1 MKIMALARKEARDIL
16 TNRIYLLVVVVQV
29 FIVLGA
35 FGLGYVSSVAN
46 DPDLLDQWKFS
57 SSLKVG
63 VSEEL
68 KGLDLAQ
75 ALEEKNLNLIYY
87 RNISEARNLVGTQL
101 IAVVEVSPPPKEDI
115 SVEIDNANIFFP
127 VVSQKINDA
136 INKYNLEKKLKAGGL
151 SKTDIQKIENPLV
164 LNEKNVNKENEVK
177 LALDNSYFV
186 EIMYGFIVPFILL
199 LPFFLAS
206 NIVTDSIVG
215 ERERKTFEVLL
226 MTPLSGSMVIIG
238 KIIPILSFSLIQSI
252 AWIVLL
258 DLLKVPIFNPFLLLI
273 LLFFVGLGFIGA
285 GVLISMFV
293 DSTKEANSAITLFLV
308 FVTFIFFLPL
318 FIKLPF
324 LQGIL
329 NIIPTI
335 LMVKLSSTPNIQPYI
350 ILYFMPSITLSIM
363 IFTFTV
369 KYFNHERTIRL

>member
-68 KGLDLAQ
+68 KGSDFAQ